1 MEHAMT
7 VITVLRDYESEH
19 GVVATVSLTQ
29 CDRLIERYAR
39 LALNIDLTQTDNR
52 PGMKEANLTQ

>member
-1 MEHAMT
+1 MT